1 MLETKCQENAR
12 AIAQQMKNSGGSG
25 AGGINYSTTEQDT
38 GLKWTDER
46 SIYQN
51 TYAFENAISLTK
63 DSWTSTG
70 VDAPGDK
77 ILSAIAYTST
87 GVFISGADINEGKI
101 RLLNA
106 RANDAVSVS
115 GMTITYV
122 KPIV

>member
-1 MLETKCQENAR
+1 MLECKCQENAR
-12 AIAQQMKNSGGSG
+12 AIAQQIKTSGG
-25 AGGINYSTTEQDT
+25 AGGGISYSTEEQDT

-46 SIYQN
+46 NIYQN
-51 TYAFENAISLTK
+51 TYAFDNAVSLTA
-63 DSWTSTG
+63 DSWSSTG

-87 GVFISGADINEGKI
+87 GVFTCGADINEGKV

-122 KPIV
+122 KAII

>member
-1 MLETKCQENAR
+1 MLEMKCQENAR
-12 AIAQQMKNSGGSG
+12 AIAQQIKTSGTSGG
-25 AGGINYSTTEQDT
+25 GISYSTTEQDT

-46 SIYQN
+46 SIFQN
-51 TYAFENAISLTK
+51 TYAFENAVSLTA

-77 ILSAIAYTST
+77 ILSAVAYTST
-87 GVFISGADINEGKI
+87 GVFSCGADINESKV

-106 RANDAVSVS
+106 RANDAVSVT

-122 KPIV
+122 KAII

>member
-1 MLETKCQENAR
+1 MLEIKCQENAR
-12 AIAQQMKNSGGSG
+12 AIAQQIKASGGSG
-25 AGGINYSTTEQDT
+25 GGGIDYSTTEQDT

-51 TYAFENAISLTK
+51 TYAFENAVSLTK

-77 ILSAIAYTST
+77 ILSAVGYTST
-87 GVFISGADINEGKI
+87 GVFVCGADINEGKV
-101 RLLNA
+101 RFLNA
-106 RANDAVSVS
+106 RANDAVSIT

-122 KPIV
+122 KPVV

>member
-1 MLETKCQENAR
+1 MLECKCQENAR
-12 AIAQQMKNSGGSG
+12 AIAQQMKTSGGSG
-25 AGGINYSTTEQDT
+25 GGISYSTEEQDT

-51 TYAFENAISLTK
+51 TYAFDNAVSLTA

-70 VDAPGDK
+70 VDAPGNK

-87 GVFISGADINEGKI
+87 GVFTCGADINEDKI

-106 RANDAVSVS
+106 RANDAVSVI

-122 KPIV
+122 KAII